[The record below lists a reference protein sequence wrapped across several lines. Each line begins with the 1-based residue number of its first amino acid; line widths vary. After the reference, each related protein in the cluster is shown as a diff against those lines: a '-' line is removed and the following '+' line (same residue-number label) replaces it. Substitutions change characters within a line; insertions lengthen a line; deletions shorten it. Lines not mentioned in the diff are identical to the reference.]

1 MPGEDFLDLYKDYA
15 TEITD
20 APLIFHQ
27 FVALS
32 IVSAVLGNKV
42 FLKSGDI
49 NIYPNLWIILIA
61 PSSCF
66 RKSTAIGIGARIL
79 RPVNEDLIYP
89 TEFTQ
94 EKILEIIERQPEG
107 IFIHYEFM
115 TLSGLLSKDYN
126 AGLKAFLT
134 EIYDSPPYYT
144 RKTVSRS
151 YEIRN
156 PCISILSATTQEWF
170 LERAKEGDLLGGFLP
185 RFIFVPASSKEKSL
199 AFPPPADMT
208 KRNKLVRTLKE
219 ISELKGEIH
228 FSPEAEKLHREWYVR
243 YEAKMDS
250 GLLNGFY
257 SRLETYALK
266 FAILIEIIRNRS
278 LIITEKSIKEA
289 GQLVNFLT
297 ESLRKLADND
307 FTFTGFQRCKRKVE
321 KIIKFAGNE
330 GIVRRDLLRK
340 SKVSADYLDKIIETL
355 KEEETISEE
364 KVKGETKPYQIY
376 RCNSESSPIE
386 E

>member
-1 MPGEDFLDLYKDYA
+1 MRDKDFLQLYLEYA
-15 TEITD
+15 REITD

-32 IVSAVLGNKV
+32 IVSAALGNKV

-49 NIYPNLWIILIA
+49 DIYPNLWIILIA

-66 RKSTAIGIGARIL
+66 RKSTAIGIGARVL
-79 RPVNEDLIYP
+79 RRVNEDLIYP

-134 EIYDSPPYYT
+134 EMYDCPLHYA

-199 AFPPPADMT
+199 AFPPPADMS
-208 KRNKLVRTLKE
+208 KRNNLVRTLKE
-219 ISELKGEIH
+219 ISELKGKIE
-228 FSPEAEKLHREWYVR
+228 FSPEAKRLHREWFVR

-266 FAILIEIIRNRS
+266 FAILLEIIKNRS
-278 LIITEKSIKEA
+278 FTIGEKTVKEA
-289 GQLVNFLT
+289 CQLVNFLT

-307 FTFTGFQRCKRKVE
+307 FTFTGFQRDKKKVE
-321 KIIKFAGNE
+321 RLIKSAGSQ
-330 GIVRRDLLRK
+330 GIVRRDLLKK
-340 SKVSADYLDKIIETL
+340 SKVSADYLNKIVETL
-355 KEEETISEE
+355 KEEETINEE
-364 KVKGETKPYQIY
+364 KVKGETKPCQIY
-376 RCNSESSPIE
+376 RYNSESSPIE